1 MKNIR
6 SKIDKMFRTVG
17 LQISQSVTNPALLKS
32 LIAKLKPVD
41 PGIELIRI
49 GGNNDGGYLVPDDL
63 EGIRFCF
70 SPGVNTIANFE
81 YECLQRGI
89 PSFLADYSV
98 DAPPIELK
106 GCRFVK
112 KFVGAYNN
120 EIFMTLEKW
129 VSESLPEGFKD
140 DLILQMDI
148 EGCEYQTLL
157 ATPVAILEKFRI
169 MIVEFHN
176 FHNLDNIEYYNLV
189 NVTIEKVREGFV
201 PVHLHANNFASLHN
215 VNGVV
220 MPSIFE
226 VTFLR
231 KDRVKRTRALKR
243 LPHLL
248 DQPNNPERADIQL
261 PVDWRES
268 SASD

>member
-1 MKNIR
+1 MKNIK

-17 LQISQSVTNPALLKS
+17 LYISQSATDQALLKS

-41 PGIELIRI
+41 TGIELIRI
-49 GGNNDGGYLVPDDL
+49 GGNNDGGYLVPDDM
-63 EGIRFCF
+63 EGIRYCF

-98 DAPPIELK
+98 DTPPIELK
-106 GCRFVK
+106 GCHFQK
-112 KFVGAYNN
+112 KYVGAYNN
-120 EIFMTLEKW
+120 DIFMTLEKW
-129 VSESLPEGFKD
+129 VSESLPEDFKD

-148 EGCEYQTLL
+148 EGCEYETLL

-176 FHNLDNIEYYNLV
+176 FQNLDNIEYYNLV
-189 NVTIEKVREGFV
+189 NITIEKIRERFE
-201 PVHLHANNFASLHN
+201 PVHLHANNYSSIHN
-215 VNGVV
+215 VNGVL

-231 KDRVKRTRALKR
+231 KDRVKHASQLTK
-243 LPHLL
+243 LPHQL
-248 DQPNNPERADIQL
+248 DQPNHPGKADIEL
-261 PVDWRES
+261 PLEWK
-268 SASD
+268 

>member
-1 MKNIR
+1 MKNIK
-6 SKIDKMFRTVG
+6 SKINKMFRTVG
-17 LQISQSVTNPALLKS
+17 LHISQSATDQTLLKS

-41 PGIELIRI
+41 SGIELIRI
-49 GGNNDGGYLVPDDL
+49 GGNNDGGYLVPNDL

-98 DAPPIELK
+98 DNPPIELK
-106 GCRFVK
+106 GCHFLK

-120 EIFMTLEKW
+120 DIFMTLEKW
-129 VSESLPEGFKD
+129 VSGSLPEGCKD

-148 EGCEYQTLL
+148 EGCEYETLL
-157 ATPVAILEKFRI
+157 ATPIAILDKFRI

-189 NVTIEKVREGFV
+189 NVTIEKIREGFE
-201 PVHLHANNFASLHN
+201 PVHLHANNYSSIHN
-215 VNGVV
+215 VNGVL

-231 KDRVKRTRALKR
+231 KDRVKYTRQLKQ

-248 DQPNNPERADIQL
+248 DQPNNPERADIEL
-261 PVDWRES
+261 PVEWR
-268 SASD
+268 